1 MGKNVPKLRFK
12 GFEGEWEEKKIGD
25 ITLKV
30 GSGKTP
36 RGGNSVYTDSG
47 VMFLRSQNVFN
58 GYMVLDDVAYI
69 TEEENNKMKSTSV
82 YENDILLNIT
92 GASIGRCCVVPNLN
106 NKANVNQHVCIIRPK
121 KDTNSSFIMNQI
133 IGYKVQRQIDSY
145 QAGGNREGLNF
156 QQIKEIKI
164 NIPSLQEQEKI
175 ANLLSK
181 VDRYIELQEKKVSEL
196 EKYKKGMMQKIFSQ
210 KIRFRK
216 DDGGEYPEW
225 DEKRFKDIF
234 DSFEYGMNSA
244 AIEFDGEN
252 KYIRIT
258 DIDENSSKYRSDNIV
273 SPDGVL
279 EEKFLVKENDILFAR
294 TGASVGKT
302 YLYNKND
309 GKLYFAGFL
318 IRGHV
323 NSNNDAR
330 FIFSTTQTA
339 DYKKWVKIMS
349 MRSGQPGINSQEYAS
364 YKLRVPCLQEQ
375 MKIANF
381 IYKIDILIENQNKR
395 LEELKLWKRGLLQ
408 KMFV

>member
-225 DEKRFKDIF
+225 EYFVLGDI
-234 DSFEYGMNSA
+234 
-244 AIEFDGEN
+244 
-252 KYIRIT
+252 
-258 DIDENSSKYRSDNIV
+258 
-273 SPDGVL
+273 
-279 EEKFLVKENDILFAR
+279 
-294 TGASVGKT
+294 GKT
-302 YLYNKND
+302 YTGLS
-309 GKLYFAGFL
+309 GKTKDDFGFGNGKY
-318 IRGHV
+318 ITYMNV
-323 NSNNDAR
+323 
-330 FIFSTTQTA
+330 F
-339 DYKKWVKIMS
+339 KKKH
-349 MRSGQPGINSQEYAS
+349 Y
-364 YKLRVPCLQEQ
+364 
-375 MKIANF
+375 
-381 IYKIDILIENQNKR
+381 
-395 LEELKLWKRGLLQ
+395 
-408 KMFV
+408 

>member
-1 MGKNVPKLRFK
+1 MGKNVPKLRFR

-216 DDGGEYPEW
+216 DDGGE
-225 DEKRFKDIF
+225 
-234 DSFEYGMNSA
+234 
-244 AIEFDGEN
+244 
-252 KYIRIT
+252 
-258 DIDENSSKYRSDNIV
+258 
-273 SPDGVL
+273 L
-279 EEKFLVKENDILFAR
+279 
-294 TGASVGKT
+294 
-302 YLYNKND
+302 
-309 GKLYFAGFL
+309 
-318 IRGHV
+318 
-323 NSNNDAR
+323 
-330 FIFSTTQTA
+330 
-339 DYKKWVKIMS
+339 
-349 MRSGQPGINSQEYAS
+349 
-364 YKLRVPCLQEQ
+364 
-375 MKIANF
+375 
-381 IYKIDILIENQNKR
+381 
-395 LEELKLWKRGLLQ
+395 
-408 KMFV
+408 

>member
-225 DEKRFKDIF
+225 
-234 DSFEYGMNSA
+234 
-244 AIEFDGEN
+244 
-252 KYIRIT
+252 
-258 DIDENSSKYRSDNIV
+258 
-273 SPDGVL
+273 
-279 EEKFLVKENDILFAR
+279 EEKKISSLFD
-294 TGASVGKT
+294 V
-302 YLYNKND
+302 
-309 GKLYFAGFL
+309 FAGGDISKEHLASDFDDKYKYPVYANTL
-318 IRGHV
+318 ANKGLYGYSDMYKFKEGTITVTGRGNIGV
-323 NSNNDAR
+323 ANARYTKYYPIVRLLVLVPKGNCNIKFFEEIINNTK
-330 FIFSTTQTA
+330 IFMESTGVPQLTGPQISSI
-339 DYKKWVKIMS
+339 KVK
-349 MRSGQPGINSQEYAS
+349 NCCLAEQE
-364 YKLRVPCLQEQ
+364 
-375 MKIANF
+375 KIANF
-381 IYKIDILIENQNKR
+381 FSKIDLLIEKQTKR
-395 LEELKLWKRGLLQ
+395 LEELKIWKNGLLQ